1 MGAETGVYS
10 IEEAIKEGLYTPPV
24 ESSPQPARVFD
35 MSRRHT
41 MFDLCND
48 TSNSGYM
55 FLQNLRNVYQNEVP
69 IDDDVR
75 RDYLEQISI
84 ARSSINRNLDELER
98 LFNES
103 FEKFLVEKTLN
114 EYKI

>member
-10 IEEAIKEGLYTPPV
+10 IEEAIREGLYTPPV
-24 ESSPQPARVFD
+24 ESSPQPVKVFD

-48 TSNSGYM
+48 ISISGYM
-55 FLQNLRNVYQNEVP
+55 FLQRLKVVYQNEVP

-103 FEKFLVEKTLN
+103 YEKFLVEKTLN